1 MTLQRSCLVFG
12 SVLCAGFLAMGCRK
26 ELPPVQPQL
35 PNLAVTSTPT
45 NTLTVTA
52 TATPNIALPTATATT
67 TIAPFASPTVGIPP
81 NGIYISANLT
91 DVQPNAYFNMVLS
104 VNGATESDP
113 VSFGPVGSL
122 VSVPS
127 TGTVTYSGLTGEG
140 YFYNS
145 APYSPGSNY
154 VIEAFTSIGTA
165 SVTLLAPGRPVYTGN
180 NTFTWSPDGNA
191 DFATSS
197 ENKVGGI
204 YYQTEN
210 TTGEIASPFTF
221 PAAAYSEPGYNYT
234 YSMYARAASFNIT
247 NANPQS
253 YFLIYSEA
261 VTLVAH

>member
-1 MTLQRSCLVFG
+1 
-12 SVLCAGFLAMGCRK
+12 MGCRK